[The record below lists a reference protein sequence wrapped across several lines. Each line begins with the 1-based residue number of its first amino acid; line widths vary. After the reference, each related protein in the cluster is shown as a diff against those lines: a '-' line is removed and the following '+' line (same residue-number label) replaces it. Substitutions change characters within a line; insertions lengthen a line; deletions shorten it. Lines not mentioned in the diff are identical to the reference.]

1 VPEQQFQ
8 MRPRGLSRIVPPG
21 QILLPVVFGG
31 ESNMQQ
37 TAKFLTFTG
46 NL

>member
-1 VPEQQFQ
+1 MQQFQ
-8 MRPRGLSRIVPPG
+8 MRPRGLSRIVAPG